1 MNTLNSSIQVHEGAG
16 SLLKGLIGPC
26 VRSAVFLALLTGLAY
41 PLLTTG
47 AAQLLLPRQ
56 ANGSLIERGGAVL
69 GSSLIG
75 QSFTQARYF
84 HPRPSATTAPDPQD
98 AGKTIGMP
106 YNAGASAASNQ
117 GPTNQALVDAVAQR
131 VADYRRI
138 NGLAADALVPIDAVT
153 ASGSGLDP
161 HISLANAQAQSAR
174 VAKARGLALEQ
185 VRQALDQNT
194 ETRTFG
200 LLGEPRVNVLRLNL
214 ALDSLAAQGKQ

>member
-1 MNTLNSSIQVHEGAG
+1 MNTLNSSIQVQESTG
-16 SLLKGLIGPC
+16 SLLKGLAGPC

-47 AAQLLLPRQ
+47 VAQLLLPRQ
-56 ANGSLIERGGAVL
+56 ANGSLIEQGGVVL
-69 GSSLIG
+69 GSALIG

-84 HPRPSATTAPDPQD
+84 HPRPSATTAPDPRD
-98 AGKTIGMP
+98 AAKTIGMP
-106 YNAGASAASNQ
+106 YNAGISAASNQ
-117 GPTNQALVDAVAQR
+117 GPTNQALADAVAQR
-131 VADYRRI
+131 VADYRRT

-185 VRQALDQNT
+185 VRQVLAQNT
-194 ETRTFG
+194 ETRVFG

-214 ALDSLAAQGKQ
+214 ALDSLAKQ